1 VVNKITKHKIMK
13 NLSSFEEFSNN
24 KSTSD
29 VNESF
34 WTSIFG
40 KPTVKGAAEDHL
52 KGAGYS
58 HTGKDEDNYIM
69 FQGKKFYQDDIEY
82 DDYHST
88 KQIPRVENG
97 KLIIANPQWR
107 E

>member
-1 VVNKITKHKIMK
+1 MK
-13 NLSSFEEFSNN
+13 NLSSFEEFTDKPNSN
-24 KSTSD
+24 

-52 KGAGYS
+52 KSSGYS

-88 KQIPRVENG
+88 KQIPREENG